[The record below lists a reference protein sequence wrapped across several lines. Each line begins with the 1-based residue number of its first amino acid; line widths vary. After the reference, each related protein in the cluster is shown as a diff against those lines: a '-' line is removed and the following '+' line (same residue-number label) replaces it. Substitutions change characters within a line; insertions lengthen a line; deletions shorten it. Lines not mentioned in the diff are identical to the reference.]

1 MQDPACVP
9 SAAGSWNPCSTA
21 RTFSA
26 KTEFTGILAQVC
38 VVRFTK
44 APGERQADIYCRT
57 LFLLLPMSAS
67 ANKVSC
73 RAGCGAC
80 CTAPS
85 ITSPIPGMPNG
96 KPAGVRCVQL
106 TDTNGCAIFGHPSRP
121 PFCAGLQASA
131 EMCGPS
137 REHAMRWLDE
147 LERETAPQ
155 A

>member
-1 MQDPACVP
+1 
-9 SAAGSWNPCSTA
+9 
-21 RTFSA
+21 
-26 KTEFTGILAQVC
+26 
-38 VVRFTK
+38 
-44 APGERQADIYCRT
+44 
-57 LFLLLPMSAS
+57 MSAS
-67 ANKVSC
+67 ANQVSC

-106 TDTNGCAIFGHPSRP
+106 NDDNGCAIFGHPDRP
-121 PFCAGLQASA
+121 AFCAGLQASA

-137 REHAMRWLDE
+137 REYAIQWLGD
-147 LERETAPQ
+147 LERATAPQ